1 MPRARATAAKKAA
14 PKRAPKKVAKK
25 AAKKPAKK
33 AAPKKKAAKKPAKK
47 AAPKKKW
54 TALPFTSSHNG
65 NLTVCAWIVY
75 TFTKVQN
82 YNALLSYLSFPFLAI
97 HFSPIH
103 PLSLKPCPFWRPMKP
118 IPVPT
123 HDSSTRPRMTR

>member
-33 AAPKKKAAKKPAKK
+33 AAKKPAKKAAKK

-54 TALPFTSSHNG
+54 ASLPF
-65 NLTVCAWIVY
+65 
-75 TFTKVQN
+75 
-82 YNALLSYLSFPFLAI
+82 YNSLGDWAMNSIALSFP
-97 HFSPIH
+97 
-103 PLSLKPCPFWRPMKP
+103 LKLK
-118 IPVPT
+118 I
-123 HDSSTRPRMTR
+123 TRNS